1 MTRALN
7 ESRASGHGAL
17 ESMSVTNLAGVP
29 QCDHGPR
36 AKMAGR
42 FGARLERVQEL
53 ELARRFHGSR
63 DRRAADLLARAHR
76 ADVARVAWKFRHYGL
91 PIEDLVAEGYFGVVH
106 ALERFEPERG
116 VRFVTYAAHWIR
128 ACIIDHIIRS
138 WSIVQGGGGALRSKV
153 FFKLRRE
160 RMRTTA
166 LLGEGALADAALA
179 ERLDVSPE
187 RLQGMLAQVERR
199 DVALEPKHDERTELQ
214 RPADQEELL
223 SEKRRALRLA
233 AAAREALGALDAR
246 ERFIAEQRCM
256 ADPEDA
262 LSLADIGRHFG
273 VSRERARQL
282 EERAKRK
289 LRALLASELSE
300 EPASVCARGEH
311 A

>member
-1 MTRALN
+1 M
-7 ESRASGHGAL
+7 GGD
-17 ESMSVTNLAGVP
+17 LA
-29 QCDHGPR
+29 
-36 AKMAGR
+36 
-42 FGARLERVQEL
+42 LERV
-53 ELARRFHGSR
+53 
-63 DRRAADLLARAHR
+63 D
-76 ADVARVAWKFRHYGL
+76 
-91 PIEDLVAEGYFGVVH
+91 P
-106 ALERFEPERG
+106 
-116 VRFVTYAAHWIR
+116 
-128 ACIIDHIIRS
+128 
-138 WSIVQGGGGALRSKV
+138 
-153 FFKLRRE
+153 
-160 RMRTTA
+160 
-166 LLGEGALADAALA
+166 
-179 ERLDVSPE
+179 
-187 RLQGMLAQVERR
+187 
-199 DVALEPKHDERTELQ
+199 